1 MSLKAKLIGG
11 LAAVAIGGCAMTAQ
25 AQTIPK
31 VGGAPMYPDKPIAQN
46 ASQAPNLTTLVAAVK
61 AAGLVDTLAGPG
73 PFTVFAPTNAAFE
86 ALPPGTVETLL
97 KPENRDKLTAI
108 LTYHVVPGT
117 MSAGDLA
124 SKAGRSP
131 DDLANLSTVEGG
143 PVSVKG
149 TRIYDES
156 GHMHRIVQTD
166 VFQSN
171 GVVHVIDGVLLP
183 K

>member
-1 MSLKAKLIGG
+1 MSLKAKFIGG

-124 SKAGRSP
+124 SQAGRSP